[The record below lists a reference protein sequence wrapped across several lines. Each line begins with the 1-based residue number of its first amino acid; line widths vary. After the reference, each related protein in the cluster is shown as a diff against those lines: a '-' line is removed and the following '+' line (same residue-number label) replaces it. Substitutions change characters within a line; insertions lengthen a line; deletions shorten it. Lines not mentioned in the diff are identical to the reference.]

1 MMIKMTKILKRQQ
14 TKNVETISSS
24 CDGGLQSKG
33 SCERYKKFN

>member
-1 MMIKMTKILKRQQ
+1 MTKILKRQQ
-14 TKNVETISSS
+14 TKNVETISSSS

>member
-1 MMIKMTKILKRQQ
+1 MTKILKRQQ

-24 CDGGLQSKG
+24 CGGGLQSKG